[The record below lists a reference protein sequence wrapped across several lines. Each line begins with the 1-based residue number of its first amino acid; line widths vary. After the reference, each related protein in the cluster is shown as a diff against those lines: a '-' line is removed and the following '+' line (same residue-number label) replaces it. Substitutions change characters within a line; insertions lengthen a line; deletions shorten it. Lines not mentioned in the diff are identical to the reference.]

1 MPSSKNPKGAVN
13 PGPGK
18 LPAGVVPAG
27 ALLFPPGGGSDAALQ
42 AHITK
47 PVDAHMSSAIGV
59 NPLDA
64 LGNPILSSVG
74 GVVDGE
80 SVLDFID
87 QFKDLIPPHP
97 NYLGSNLPA
106 GVNSGIPNWGQL
118 NAQGVGSGT
127 AVTGGYAIGA
137 ATQPSHFLVP
147 VLGAPTFTL
156 GGMVFPADRGVL
168 ALYSNTDGNFFNG
181 GATTLVAALSLG
193 ATAPAGIPSAAFSEA
208 SRLVQQADYVAANAG
223 IDFISLTWRLPYLK
237 SYVAYPGA
245 PYTQYD
251 TNFFSFQLAT
261 FAVPAQTLAA
271 GGSQNWLLVHWRES
285 YATTLASIQPGQ
297 LTVGNLVASKCYSAV
312 PTASN
317 FDDNTASIYNLNRHH
332 VFRDV
337 LSATAPTVNAFT
349 TAAANVPANVTYS
362 GVPFVNQTTL
372 QFNVTLSANDLFDNS
387 FVTGSVDNPPGVP
400 TQFHSA
406 TDPIVIT
413 MADFGGSSQLVPY
426 TSLRKQGIPGN
437 YAIGNAPQLADIGEY
452 INAAQAIVAPVTTN
466 FTPNN
471 ALGYSVLSADFHKP
485 FLASTG
491 HLDASKKYLY
501 NTFPAIG
508 GVAGSSTNTFDGFV
522 DELHRYVTLHA
533 PIATDR
539 IVPVGGNIYV
549 SATALTVDTD
559 SLQIVANNLVYP
571 QVDFSACYPVGPNYS
586 TIPGIDAA
594 NHPRRHTRVFDTGL
608 PRNTGTL
615 RIRFLG
621 GFGNTASFTQNAAY
635 DGGETTGH
643 ITGGMIIQVKV
654 PGVTGWLDIGR
665 GLGDPGLATTDFY
678 GCSTGV
684 TISGSD
690 ILVTFNTTSFTA
702 NNTSGEFPLFVRVT
716 MLNSAA
722 GRALRLDELA
732 WAP

>member
-1 MPSSKNPKGAVN
+1 MPPSNKDPNIIQA
-13 PGPGK
+13 GPGK
-18 LPAGVVPAG
+18 LPAGSVPAS
-27 ALLFPPGGGSDAALQ
+27 AISFPIGGGGAGDLAL
-42 AHITK
+42 HIAD
-47 PVDAHMSSAIGV
+47 PVDAHMASAIGV
-59 NPLDA
+59 NALDA
-64 LGNPILSSVG
+64 FGNPILSSSG

-80 SVLDFID
+80 SVLDFIV

-97 NYLGSNLPA
+97 NFLGLNLPA
-106 GVNSGIPNWGQL
+106 GVNSGIPDWGQL
-118 NAQGVGSGT
+118 NALGIGTGT

-137 ATQPSHFLVP
+137 VTTPSHFLVP

-168 ALYSNTDGNFFNG
+168 ALYKNTDGNFFNG
-181 GATTLVAALSLG
+181 GATTLVAALSLNDV
-193 ATAPAGIPSAAFSEA
+193 APAGIPNAAFSEA
-208 SRLVQQADYVAANAG
+208 ARLVNQANYVATNAG
-223 IDFISLTWRLPYLK
+223 IDFISLTYRLPYLK
-237 SYVAYPGA
+237 SYVPYPGA
-245 PYTQYD
+245 PYAAYD
-251 TNFFSFQLAT
+251 TNFYQFQLAT
-261 FAVPAQTLAA
+261 FAVPAQALAA
-271 GGSQNWLLVHWRES
+271 GGSQNWLLVHWKET
-285 YATTLASIQPGQ
+285 YATTLASIQPAQ

-312 PTASN
+312 PAASN
-317 FDDNTASIYNLNRHH
+317 FDDNTAAIYNVNRHH
-332 VFRDV
+332 VFRDI
-337 LSATAPTVNAFT
+337 LSATSPTVNAFT
-349 TAAANVPANVTYS
+349 TANANAPATVQYS
-362 GVPFVNQTTL
+362 GVTFTNQTTL

-387 FVTGSVDNPPGVP
+387 FVTGSLTNPPDVP
-400 TQFHSA
+400 LQFASA
-406 TDPIVIT
+406 NDPIVVHFT
-413 MADFGGSSQLVPY
+413 DFGGGSQLVPY
-426 TSLRKQGIPGN
+426 DSLRKQGIPGN
-437 YAIGNAPQLADIGEY
+437 YSIANAPQLADIGEY
-452 INAAQAIVAPVTTN
+452 INTTLPIVTPAAA

-471 ALGYSVLSADFHKP
+471 ALGYGVLSADFHKP
-485 FLASTG
+485 FVSSTG

-501 NTFPAIG
+501 NTFPATG
-508 GVAGSSTNTFDGFV
+508 GVAGSSTSIFDGFV
-522 DELHRYVTLHA
+522 DELHRYVSLHA

-571 QVDFSACYPVGPNYS
+571 QVDFSACFPVGPNYS
-586 TIPGIDAA
+586 TIPGIDAV
-594 NHPRRHTRVFDTGL
+594 NHPRRHTRVFDTGI

-621 GFGNTASFTQNAAY
+621 GFGTSAAFTQNAAY
-635 DGGETTGH
+635 NGTETTGH

-665 GLGDPGLATTDFY
+665 PLGDPGLATTDFY

-690 ILVTFNTTSFTA
+690 ILVTFNTTAFTA

-732 WAP
+732 WSP